1 MNNFSFYN
9 PTRIIFGKGEIA
21 KLDALIPKTA
31 KVLLIYGGGSIK
43 KNGVYQQVVDALGK
57 RKITEFAGVEP
68 NPFYETCLDAV
79 KIIKQKKIDFL
90 LPVGGGSVIDATKFI
105 AAAAF
110 YEGKDCWD
118 MMSDKTALKQAI
130 PFGSV
135 LTLPA
140 TGSEMNRGAVIT
152 KSDTKEKLAFHSDVV
167 FPQFSILDPETTYSL
182 PKRQITNGLVDTF
195 VHVTEQYC
203 TYSVRNQISDRF
215 AESILQTI
223 VEEGSKAIKNPTD
236 YDIKANLMWAATMA
250 LNGLIACGQ
259 PQDWATHMIGHELTA
274 FYELDHGVTLSIV
287 LPGILRIMKKDK
299 LDKLAQM
306 ATRVFGIN
314 EGSRGERADKAILA
328 IERFFRTVGAPTH
341 LSDVNLDASCIDPIV
356 ERMEKRG
363 WVLGEKG
370 NITPAK
376 IREIL
381 LNRL

>member
-9 PTRIIFGKGEIA
+9 PTKIIFGKGEIA
-21 KLDALIPKTA
+21 KLDTLIPKTA
-31 KVLLIYGGGSIK
+31 KILLIYGSGSIK
-43 KNGVYQQVVDALGK
+43 KNGVYQQVIAALGK
-57 RKITEFAGVEP
+57 RKVTEFAGIEP

-79 KIIKQKKIDFL
+79 KVIKQKKIDFL

-105 AAAAF
+105 AAANF
-110 YEGKDCWD
+110 YEGKDCWEI
-118 MMSDKTALKQAI
+118 MSKQSEIKEAL

-140 TGSEMNRGAVIT
+140 TGSEMNKGAVIT
-152 KSDTKEKLAFHSDVV
+152 KSDTKEKLAFHSDKV
-167 FPQFSILDPETTYSL
+167 FPIFSILDPETTYSL
-182 PKRQITNGLVDTF
+182 PKRQVTNGIIDTF
-195 VHVTEQYC
+195 VHVMEQYC
-203 TYSVRNQISDRF
+203 AYSVRNQISDRF
-215 AESILQTI
+215 AESILQTL
-223 VEEGSKAIKNPTD
+223 VEEGSKVIKNPTD

-259 PQDWATHMIGHELTA
+259 PEDWATHMIGHELTA
-274 FYELDHGVTLSIV
+274 FYDLDHGVTLSIV
-287 LPGILRIMKKDK
+287 LPGLLRVMKKDK

-341 LSDVNLDASCIDPIV
+341 LSDVNLDASCIEPIV

-363 WVLGEKG
+363 WKLGEKG

-376 IREIL
+376 VREIL
-381 LNRL
+381 QNRL